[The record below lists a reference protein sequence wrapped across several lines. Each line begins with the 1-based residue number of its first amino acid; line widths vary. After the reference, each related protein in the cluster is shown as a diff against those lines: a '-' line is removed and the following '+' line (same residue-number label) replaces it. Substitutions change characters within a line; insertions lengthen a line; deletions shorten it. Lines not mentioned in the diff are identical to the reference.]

1 MWPHPGRRAV
11 GEVGV
16 ILRSSQR
23 ALGAGHRQPRG
34 SVAFAEVTRE
44 CWCGKSQA
52 LWPRASL
59 WSHWVRNEEALP
71 VGWLPGWDSLLAS
84 ISV

>member
-1 MWPHPGRRAV
+1 M

-16 ILRSSQR
+16 IPWSSQR
-23 ALGAGHRQPRG
+23 ALGAGHRLPRR
-34 SVAFAEVTRE
+34 SAAFAEVTQE

-52 LWPRASL
+52 LWPRASP
-59 WSHWVRNEEALP
+59 HWVRNEEALSME
-71 VGWLPGWDSLLAS
+71 WLPGWDSLLAF